1 MLTLFIL
8 LFMTD
13 RYAAHTDPQLIE
25 LLAGSDMLAFETLY
39 RRYAGALN
47 RYAHGKTGD
56 RDQAQEVVQ
65 DIFVWLW
72 THRHD
77 LPAINNLKSYLFHMA
92 KNRILNLY
100 RGEQVREKYATLFYQ
115 FKTGYDESVE
125 DQLNLADLQ
134 AAIEKRLASLPEK
147 CRTAFRL
154 SRIQNLPISTVAK
167 EMSISRRTVENYL
180 SRALKHLR
188 KTVR

>member
-1 MLTLFIL
+1 ME
-8 LFMTD
+8 
-13 RYAAHTDPQLIE
+13 RYASHTDQQLLD
-25 LLAGSDMLAFETLY
+25 LLAGSSAEAFETIY
-39 RRYAGALN
+39 RRHAGALN

-56 RDQAQEVVQ
+56 RDQAQEIVQ

-92 KNRILNLY
+92 KNRILNVY
-100 RGEQVREKYATLFYQ
+100 RGEQVREKYASLFYQ
-115 FKTGYDESVE
+115 FKTGSDQSVE

-134 AAIEKRLASLPEK
+134 AAIDKRLESLPEK

-154 SRIQNLPISTVAK
+154 SRIHNLPISTVAK